1 MGHTA
6 AEPST
11 ETEGEGGILPHISA
25 RMGSV
30 KDGRLERLSR
40 ELNLEAEL
48 RGVASELPLPAP
60 EAKGHPSLLGVPRA
74 VKSFSMGDVT
84 LLVLVFDDI
93 VCGSA

>member
-11 ETEGEGGILPHISA
+11 ETEGEDGRLPQVSA
-25 RMGSV
+25 RIGSV
-30 KDGRLERLSR
+30 NDGRLERLPR
-40 ELNLEAEL
+40 ELILDAEL

-60 EAKGHPSLLGVPRA
+60 EANGHPSLLGVPRA
-74 VKSFSMGDVT
+74 VKSFSIGDVT

-93 VCGSA
+93 V

>member
-11 ETEGEGGILPHISA
+11 ETEGEDGKLPQVSA
-25 RMGSV
+25 RIGSV
-30 KDGRLERLSR
+30 KDGRLERLPR
-40 ELNLEAEL
+40 ELILDAEL

-60 EAKGHPSLLGVPRA
+60 EANGHPSLLGVPRA
-74 VKSFSMGDVT
+74 VKSFSIGDVT

-93 VCGSA
+93 V